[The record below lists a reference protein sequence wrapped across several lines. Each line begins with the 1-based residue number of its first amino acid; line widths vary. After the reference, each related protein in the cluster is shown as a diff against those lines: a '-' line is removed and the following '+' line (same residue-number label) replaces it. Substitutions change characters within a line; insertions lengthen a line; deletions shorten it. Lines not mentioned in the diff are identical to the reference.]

1 MGSIILCHRTK
12 AKHPYEITR
21 IHRQIHSMEELCYY
35 LCNYLYLV
43 DYTIINEKL
52 CEWLSA
58 ELQLGELAEE
68 LRQNLR
74 QSGSQE
80 QFVMTIL
87 ANSGIYSLAEL
98 KHMQEVLARLKNQRP
113 IEKQKYKADSLL
125 ETGGIRQAIGVYQ
138 AILREEVDESV
149 DKKFYG
155 KVYACLGSAYGR
167 LFLYK
172 EAARMYEAAYQICE
186 DRGMLKGYLYACS
199 QYMEPIVYQALLQKN
214 SLYQQVQLEI
224 AQMKQEVKESI
235 KNYPNQ
241 DMLQEWKDEYRK
253 KG

>member
-87 ANSGIYSLAEL
+87 ANSGIYSMAEL

-172 EAARMYEAAYQICE
+172 EEARMYIRRYF
-186 DRGMLKGYLYACS
+186 RRTACTS
-199 QYMEPIVYQALLQKN
+199 KCNLRLH
-214 SLYQQVQLEI
+214 
-224 AQMKQEVKESI
+224 
-235 KNYPNQ
+235 
-241 DMLQEWKDEYRK
+241 R
-253 KG
+253 

>member
-87 ANSGIYSLAEL
+87 ANSGIYSMAEL
-98 KHMQEVLARLKNQRP
+98 KHMQEVLARL
-113 IEKQKYKADSLL
+113 
-125 ETGGIRQAIGVYQ
+125 
-138 AILREEVDESV
+138 
-149 DKKFYG
+149 
-155 KVYACLGSAYGR
+155 
-167 LFLYK
+167 
-172 EAARMYEAAYQICE
+172 
-186 DRGMLKGYLYACS
+186 
-199 QYMEPIVYQALLQKN
+199 
-214 SLYQQVQLEI
+214 
-224 AQMKQEVKESI
+224 
-235 KNYPNQ
+235 
-241 DMLQEWKDEYRK
+241 
-253 KG
+253 